1 MGVLPLEFKPG
12 TDRKTLGRRQ
22 RTYDVL
28 GERTPRATLT
38 LVVTGAMASVSKC
51 R

>member
-1 MGVLPLEFKPG
+1 LPG
-12 TDRKTLGRRQ
+12 TNRKTLQIDGSE
-22 RTYDVL
+22 TYDVI

-38 LVVTGAMASVSKC
+38 LVITARMASVSKC